1 MGLMDEIN
9 ADQRPRTYTNK
20 IEELKAKLSEEDFT
34 ELMEA
39 INDPTINQN
48 AIRRVLKA
56 RGITVSSG
64 WLCEFRTNT

>member
-1 MGLMDEIN
+1 
-9 ADQRPRTYTNK
+9 
-20 IEELKAKLSEEDFT
+20 
-34 ELMEA
+34 MEA

-64 WLCEFRTNT
+64 WLCEFRTGA